1 MREGGNMKTILK
13 IVVIFSF
20 LATTSLVSAEI
31 YKWVDGKGTIHFTD
45 DPATI
50 PENYWDKTESR
61 RTEEDLMSLEE
72 RIRARQDQEKR
83 VKGGI
88 EARKQ
93 EYGMSLQKEKK
104 PKAEKQII
112 PAKKSPE
119 TEIKKEENLRKGE
132 DSYEK
137 GWDYYGKGLKGVK
150 LATPNGGSANIGKK
164 GSNYGGKGKLKQ

>member
-1 MREGGNMKTILK
+1 MKIIFK
-13 IVVIFSF
+13 IVVVLCL
-20 LATTSLVSAEI
+20 LAAPSLVSAER
-31 YKWVDGKGTIHFTD
+31 YKWVDEKGTIHFTD

-50 PENYWDKTESR
+50 SPKYWDKTESR

-137 GWDYYGKGLKGVK
+137 SWSYDSKGLKGVK
-150 LATPNGGSANIGKK
+150 LANPNA
-164 GSNYGGKGKLKQ
+164 GKGKIKK